1 MNTSQ
6 ISFLCLWITLEC
18 SLLIWDHSCSTYA
31 KLSEKLLFLTP
42 LIRTHTCAYQEVRNI
57 SFSENFPCV
66 LNEWARNVDTLLIQ
80 LGKHPNTIKNPK
92 REQDDLVRSNVR
104 KSLRD
109 ILVNRC
115 KDDQMAINLEA
126 LGRICIKIEA
136 ELLKLFGE
144 TGHKYK
150 TKYRSLIFNLKDTQN
165 KVRVFGNF

>member
-1 MNTSQ
+1 M
-6 ISFLCLWITLEC
+6 
-18 SLLIWDHSCSTYA
+18 
-31 KLSEKLLFLTP
+31 
-42 LIRTHTCAYQEVRNI
+42 
-57 SFSENFPCV
+57 
-66 LNEWARNVDTLLIQ
+66 
-80 LGKHPNTIKNPK
+80 
-92 REQDDLVRSNVR
+92 VRSNVR

-165 KVRVFGNF
+165 KVRVFGYSLFDTCSETYLGPSMYDRVFFFGKIR